1 MANFDNTTEYYGRK
15 MLKTNLSIIGDIKA
29 DAETVKLILES
40 VLKTHEQNVQEET
53 ELFNIFLNNPEF
65 WEKTKVQRQDINN
78 KISIPTAWS
87 LTRTINGFCFGEPIK
102 YLLKDIDETNN
113 SQSLSEEQKSK
124 QKQIEILS
132 AYLDTQHNHDST
144 VMATLSASI
153 CGLGYKLALPSTDE
167 EIEETGVPFVIN
179 TNFIYPQLAGVVYS
193 DSPIPKPVM
202 GFLEGKYYNP
212 NTGEEEG
219 VQYTCWTKYAQYV
232 LKKSE
237 QGEGYDLV
245 KQKVGETEVDFY
257 ELATKRIPLVEVE
270 RNAFRKGDWEVAK
283 DLIKLRNELTS
294 VRQDD
299 VQQIID
305 YVLVLINCDFESNED
320 KNNAINSRLI
330 SLKVQDPSNK
340 PSVDILKNA
349 LEQAG
354 LQQYADYLD
363 LLIQESV
370 GVPNRQ
376 ERGGGGGDTG
386 QAVKYRNGF
395 RDLENNA
402 GLIISKMDKAE
413 LQFLAL
419 CINYCQTSSIRT
431 LDNLKPYE
439 VRCKFMRTLND
450 DIVSSATAF
459 ATYFANGVSMED
471 SLIMSNSGTDVNE
484 IVQKSIKA
492 KQNGYDY
499 KSLVGE
505 TTSTTNNATNVNETT
520 ETTQKETQTVQKT
533 DDNNNITA

>member
-1 MANFDNTTEYYGRK
+1 MSNFDNTSEYYGRK
-15 MLKTNLSIIGDIKA
+15 MLKTNLSITGDINA
-29 DAETVKLILES
+29 DLDTVKLILEA
-40 VLKTHEQNVQEET
+40 VLPTHKKNAEEET
-53 ELFNIFLNNPEF
+53 ALFDIYLNNPDW
-65 WEKTKVQRQDINN
+65 WEKNKTQRSEINN
-78 KISIPTAWS
+78 KITVPTGWSIS
-87 LTRTINGFCFGEPIK
+87 RTINGFCFGEPIK
-102 YLLKDIDETNN
+102 YLLKDVDENDEESVLT
-113 SQSLSEEQKSK
+113 EEQITK

-132 AYLDTQHNHDST
+132 AFLDTQHNHDST
-144 VMATLSASI
+144 VMATLCASV
-153 CGLGYKLALPSTDE
+153 CGLGYKLALPATDE

-179 TNFIYPQLAGVVYS
+179 STLIYPQLAGVVYS
-193 DSPIPKPVM
+193 DSPIPRPVM
-202 GFLEGKYYNP
+202 GFLIGDYYNEQ
-212 NTGEEEG
+212 GEKDG
-219 VQYTCWTKYAQYV
+219 NQYTCWTKYAQYV
-232 LKKSE
+232 LK
-237 QGEGYDLV
+237 QGDNGYEII

-257 ELATKRIPLVEVE
+257 ELANKRIPLIEVE

-283 DLIKLRNELTS
+283 DLIKLRNQLIS

-299 VQQIID
+299 VDQIID
-305 YVLVLINCDFESNED
+305 YVLVLINCEFEGEED
-320 KNNAINSRLI
+320 KKNALNSRLF
-330 SLKVQDPSNK
+330 SLKVSDPNNK

-349 LEQAG
+349 LEQSG

-413 LQFLAL
+413 IQFVAL
-419 CINYCQTSSIRT
+419 CISYCQLSSIRS

-459 ATYFANGVSMED
+459 STYFSHGMDMVDA
-471 SLIMSNSGTDVNE
+471 LLLSNSGTDPTE
-484 IVQKSIKA
+484 IKRRAIKSKRNKTDFA
-492 KQNGYDY
+492 
-499 KSLVGE
+499 SLTATE
-505 TTSTTNNATNVNETT
+505 NTQEQQQEQEPIQTTTTT
-520 ETTQKETQTVQKT
+520 E
-533 DDNNNITA
+533 ITA